1 MDEDNAPF
9 VELSRRRPGE
19 HKSRRLL
26 RNMPASN
33 VPADDYLR
41 IHDDADA
48 EQSFLDQIRDAL
60 VQAIETTGISQK
72 ELARR
77 IDRSASRVSHMLS
90 EGAGAN
96 YEARTIAR
104 LSRALGMEPSFELKP
119 ALGARSMPQDSEV
132 QRQNLLLKSSFKS
145 STPQTSDS
153 FDQEIG
159 SVPAFRQRFL
169 DGLQE
174 QPWLGADVEITSI
187 DAHPG
192 MDGIGAQEQISIR
205 LKRGATIMS
214 RAVMDL
220 TLETPRPSV
229 QIRCIGQLIP
239 SINGTVSR
247 PQLANLEWPF
257 VYRLT
262 PLLPRLDEQVDDLLD
277 SIILMGEEKP
287 HGRN

>member
-1 MDEDNAPF
+1 
-9 VELSRRRPGE
+9 
-19 HKSRRLL
+19 
-26 RNMPASN
+26 
-33 VPADDYLR
+33 
-41 IHDDADA
+41 
-48 EQSFLDQIRDAL
+48 
-60 VQAIETTGISQK
+60 
-72 ELARR
+72 
-77 IDRSASRVSHMLS
+77 MLS
-90 EGAGAN
+90 ESAGAN
-96 YEARTIAR
+96 YEARTVAR

-119 ALGARSMPQDSEV
+119 ALGTRSMPQDSEV
-132 QRQNLLLKSSFKS
+132 QRQQLLLLKGSFKS

-159 SVPAFRQRFL
+159 SVPDFRQRFL

-174 QPWLGADVEITSI
+174 QPWLGADIEFTSI
-187 DAHPG
+187 DGHSR
-192 MDGIGAQEQISIR
+192 MDGLGAQEQISIR

-220 TLETPRPSV
+220 TLETARPSV

-239 SINGTVSR
+239 SIKGTVSR